1 MRTWKPWSRRYN
13 YSSQCSIQQ
22 NQENEHKNNSM
33 IRPITIILLSILS
46 TCPVPCHS
54 QQPDRVLFERLVTS
68 TKYFEGWH
76 TQSKTPGHVG
86 YGHKIQQGEHFRNSL
101 TRRQADS
108 LLRSDLIQHYRLYS
122 RYGKDAYLLAAL
134 SYQIGPAR
142 QYEISKVN
150 LAHPFGERWKAN
162 SASLFEVLQVERE
175 SHTFYPKKTIGRV

>member
-1 MRTWKPWSRRYN
+1 
-13 YSSQCSIQQ
+13 
-22 NQENEHKNNSM
+22 M

-122 RYGKDAYLLAAL
+122 RYGKDALLL
-134 SYQIGPAR
+134 S
-142 QYEISKVN
+142 EISDK
-150 LAHPFGERWKAN
+150 
-162 SASLFEVLQVERE
+162 SRE
-175 SHTFYPKKTIGRV
+175 SYTNSKKLFLAGIFKQVRFTVRPHTYNL

>member
-1 MRTWKPWSRRYN
+1 
-13 YSSQCSIQQ
+13 
-22 NQENEHKNNSM
+22 M

-134 SYQIGPAR
+134 SYQIGPAKLLGNTR
-142 QYEISKVN
+142 YPKSTFLIRLEK
-150 LAHPFGERWKAN
+150 GERQILPLYLKFCKWKGKAIPSIRRRRLVEYN
-162 SASLFEVLQVERE
+162 LLF
-175 SHTFYPKKTIGRV
+175 SP

>member
-1 MRTWKPWSRRYN
+1 
-13 YSSQCSIQQ
+13 
-22 NQENEHKNNSM
+22 M

-134 SYQIGPAR
+134 SYQIG
-142 QYEISKVN
+142 YVSNFIM
-150 LAHPFGERWKAN
+150 
-162 SASLFEVLQVERE
+162 
-175 SHTFYPKKTIGRV
+175 

>member
-1 MRTWKPWSRRYN
+1 
-13 YSSQCSIQQ
+13 
-22 NQENEHKNNSM
+22 M

-76 TQSKTPGHVG
+76 TQKETPGHVG

-134 SYQIGPAR
+134 SYQIGPAKLLGNTR
-142 QYEISKVN
+142 YPKSTLLIRLEK
-150 LAHPFGERWKAN
+150 GERQILPLYLKFCKWKGKAIPSIRRRRLVEYN
-162 SASLFEVLQVERE
+162 LLF
-175 SHTFYPKKTIGRV
+175 SP